1 MSQEHAGPATHSQ
14 MSTEGQLRM
23 NCNFILQMFSFKVK
37 GLDENPHTHSENMQ
51 NQTYQESNL

>member
-23 NCNFILQMFSFKVK
+23 NSKLVNSKHSAKVK
-37 GLDENPHTHSENMQ
+37 GLDENPRTHSENMQ
-51 NQTYQESNL
+51 NQTDQESNL